1 MSIFYPISTITFN
14 SFPTINITVDN
25 QSTLNIVTLDSNG
38 NVGKTPLS
46 LFKSFLQPTSLSAF
60 TDIVTENKLLGRYSE
75 GDGQIQEITL
85 GTGLE
90 IDSNGFLNSTLTIN
104 GPAGGDF
111 EGVFPA
117 PTIKDNVVTL
127 QKFTG
132 LSSGKLLGRA
142 SPGTGSLEEIS
153 LSSDFKISNGEL
165 SLLNVTNISAT
176 GFIISQV
183 SDDFIAEK
191 THLYFVNSPNI
202 NVTATVATS
211 NLGDQII
218 FINVGNSILTIEFP
232 SHTVIVTDNATHWV
246 SDDSG
251 NFYKL

>member
-1 MSIFYPISTITFN
+1 MSIFFPVSTTTLN
-14 SFPTINITVDN
+14 NFPTVNITVDN
-25 QSTLNIVTLDSNG
+25 QSTLNIVTLDVNG
-38 NVGKTPLS
+38 FVGKTPLS
-46 LFKSFLQPTSLSAF
+46 ALKSFLQPTSLSAF
-60 TDIVTENKLLGRYSE
+60 TDIVTENKLLGRYSI
-75 GDGQIQEITL
+75 GDGEIEEISL

-90 IDSNGFLNSTLTIN
+90 IDSNGFLNCTLEISGT
-104 GPAGGDF
+104 AGGDF
-111 EGVFPA
+111 EGTYPN
-117 PTIKDNVVTL
+117 PTIRDNSVSL
-127 QKFTG
+127 QKFVG
-132 LSSGKLLGRA
+132 LSSNKLLGRY

-153 LSSDFKISNGEL
+153 LSSDFEISNGEL
-165 SLLNVTNISAT
+165 SLLNVANISAT

-232 SHTVIVTDNATHWV
+232 NETVITTDNFNYFV
-246 SDDSG
+246 SDGED